1 MAAIGKIRSWGP
13 ALVAVIGLALFAFVA
28 GDLFRGC
35 ESSNVASKQRLAVV
49 NGEKINAI
57 DYQKYVEEYTE
68 AMKTEFAMQGR
79 TPSDEEIRNSA
90 WQELLNNKMIEN
102 EAKQLGITVT
112 DEEIQNII
120 NQGTNQ
126 LLLSIPI
133 QEFRNPQTGR
143 FDANALKQFLAAYKQ
158 AQQNNPQLAEQLTPM
173 YKYWLFKENQ
183 LKQNLLAQKYMTLLQ
198 ESVLGNQVEA
208 KFAFNAENQESNVT
222 LAYIDYNSINDN
234 DVKITDGDLKEKYNQ
249 FKERFYIPQEL
260 REIKYIQ
267 VVKTAS
273 AADKADLEK
282 KMQQFEEDLRT
293 AENVEQ
299 VVNKSQS
306 LVKYAGVPVAKT
318 LLPVDIAMKLDSIGV
333 GTTSK
338 TFENK
343 MDNTFNIVKL
353 ISKSNVADSIQY
365 RLISVM
371 AATPAETKTKA
382 DSILNALQGG
392 ADFEAIAKKY
402 QQTGEK
408 SWITGVQQFQAMQQA
423 RDNKPVFDAMNSMS
437 VNEIKNIPLTQG
449 YIILQVLDKKAMQ
462 EKYDVAIIK
471 KTIDFSD
478 ETSQEIYNKFNQF
491 VASNRSLQDLEK
503 NAAKA
508 GYQVRELPAL
518 TTSAGNIAGIQGTRE
533 ALKWTFEA
541 KEGDLS
547 DVFKCGNNDQLL
559 VVALTK
565 INPKGYMDLSNQQV
579 NSFIKAEVIKDKK
592 AESIAQ
598 KLKGV
603 NTIAAAKQK
612 GCKTVDI
619 EQITL
624 AAPVMVTTLMA
635 SEPAL
640 SGAVAATAKGKFS
653 THPVKGNA
661 AVYLFQVTDKK
672 TLPGKFEEK
681 QYVQQAAMTHM
692 QQLFQAIQY
701 ELQRKANVTDNRY
714 LFM

>member
-423 RDNKPVFDAMNSMS
+423 RDNKPVFDAMNSMA

-491 VASNRSLQDLEK
+491 VASNRNLQDLEK

-653 THPVKGNA
+653 SHPVKGNA

-681 QYVQQAAMTHM
+681 QYVRQAAMTQM

>member
-423 RDNKPVFDAMNSMS
+423 RDNKPVFDAMNSMA

-653 THPVKGNA
+653 SHPVKGNA

-681 QYVQQAAMTHM
+681 QYVRQAAMTQM

>member
-653 THPVKGNA
+653 SHPVKGNA

-681 QYVQQAAMTHM
+681 QYVRQAAMTQM

>member
-423 RDNKPVFDAMNSMS
+423 RDNKPVFDAMNSMA

-449 YIILQVLDKKAMQ
+449 YIILQVTDKKAMQ

-653 THPVKGNA
+653 SHPVKGNA

-681 QYVQQAAMTHM
+681 QYVRQAAMTQM

>member
-1 MAAIGKIRSWGP
+1 
-13 ALVAVIGLALFAFVA
+13 
-28 GDLFRGC
+28 
-35 ESSNVASKQRLAVV
+35 
-49 NGEKINAI
+49 
-57 DYQKYVEEYTE
+57 
-68 AMKTEFAMQGR
+68 
-79 TPSDEEIRNSA
+79 
-90 WQELLNNKMIEN
+90 
-102 EAKQLGITVT
+102 
-112 DEEIQNII
+112 
-120 NQGTNQ
+120 
-126 LLLSIPI
+126 
-133 QEFRNPQTGR
+133 
-143 FDANALKQFLAAYKQ
+143 
-158 AQQNNPQLAEQLTPM
+158 
-173 YKYWLFKENQ
+173 
-183 LKQNLLAQKYMTLLQ
+183 
-198 ESVLGNQVEA
+198 
-208 KFAFNAENQESNVT
+208 
-222 LAYIDYNSINDN
+222 
-234 DVKITDGDLKEKYNQ
+234 
-249 FKERFYIPQEL
+249 
-260 REIKYIQ
+260 
-267 VVKTAS
+267 
-273 AADKADLEK
+273 
-282 KMQQFEEDLRT
+282 MQQFEEDLRT

-653 THPVKGNA
+653 SHPVKGNA

-681 QYVQQAAMTHM
+681 QYVRQAAMTQM

>member
-423 RDNKPVFDAMNSMS
+423 RDNKPVFDAMNSMA

-449 YIILQVLDKKAMQ
+449 YIILQVTDKKAMQ

-653 THPVKGNA
+653 SHPVKGNA

>member
-478 ETSQEIYNKFNQF
+478 ETSQEVYNKFNQF
-491 VASNRSLQDLEK
+491 VASNRNLQDLEK

-653 THPVKGNA
+653 SHPVKGNA

-681 QYVQQAAMTHM
+681 QYVRQAAMTQM

>member
-49 NGEKINAI
+49 NGEKINAL

-423 RDNKPVFDAMNSMS
+423 RDNKPVFDAMNSMA

-478 ETSQEIYNKFNQF
+478 ETSQEVYNKFNQF
-491 VASNRSLQDLEK
+491 VASNRNLQDLEK

-653 THPVKGNA
+653 SHPVKGNA

>member
-173 YKYWLFKENQ
+173 YKYWIFKENQ

-382 DSILNALQGG
+382 DSILTALQGG

-423 RDNKPVFDAMNSMS
+423 RDNKPVFDAMNSMA

-653 THPVKGNA
+653 SHPVKGNA

-681 QYVQQAAMTHM
+681 QYVRQAAMTQM

>member
-273 AADKADLEK
+273 AADKANLEK

-423 RDNKPVFDAMNSMS
+423 RDNKPIFDAMNSMA

-653 THPVKGNA
+653 SHPVKGNA

-681 QYVQQAAMTHM
+681 QYVRQAAMTQM

>member
-423 RDNKPVFDAMNSMS
+423 RDNKPVFDAMNSMA

-653 THPVKGNA
+653 SHPVKGNA

-681 QYVQQAAMTHM
+681 QYVQQAAMTQM